1 MGSAITEISPFRRI
15 PDGTANTTVVAEP
28 RPRSGLLNLA
38 LLVWL
43 LGGRLRPQR
52 TAILRLLWVA
62 GLTAV
67 ALYVSVTMVRSG
79 ADPIVVAWLLYAI
92 ALALILYRPRY
103 GIYLLLFLGLVGD
116 SVLMPWFPFAKNFSS
131 EESIFFLHPDFII
144 SPVELTL
151 TVTLFAW
158 LIRQFGARRVEFYT
172 GPLFWPALIFLA
184 FTCFGVL
191 WGLGRGGDVTIGLFE
206 ARPLF
211 YLPIMMVLVSNLLTK
226 RQHASHLMWAIMLAL
241 FIEALIGSHYV
252 IFVLGGT
259 LRNVESITEHGAAV
273 HMNTVFI
280 FAAAVWIYKTSAVK
294 RILLPLMLPVVLLA
308 FMATQRR
315 AAFLALAVACLLL
328 AYVLFKERPYAFW
341 LIMPPLAL
349 LGVAYIAAYWNA
361 GGALGKP
368 AQAVKS
374 IVAPGDLNLRDQLS
388 NVYRVLENINVR
400 QTIRAA
406 PLTGFGFGHPFLL
419 VLPLPDISF
428 FKYWQYLPHNSILWI
443 WIKMGVGGFVAML
456 YLVGMAIM
464 TSVRTWWQMPRNEL
478 SAIALTATLYLVMHF
493 LYAYV
498 DISWDIQ
505 SMLYVGAM
513 MGVANSLK
521 RVAARPVPLPQKR
534 WRWQREPEP
543 APEIRPL

>member
-1 MGSAITEISPFRRI
+1 MESFISEIGPFQRI
-15 PDGTANTTVVAEP
+15 PGGKANTAMVTEP
-28 RPRSGLLNLA
+28 RPRSSLPNLA

-43 LGGRLRPQR
+43 LGGRLRTQR
-52 TAILRLLWVA
+52 TAVVRLLWIGGV
-62 GLTAV
+62 TAV
-67 ALYVSVTMVRSG
+67 ALLVAFSMFRSG
-79 ADPIVVAWLLYAI
+79 ADPAIVAWLLYGA
-92 ALALILYRPRY
+92 ALALALYRPRY
-103 GIYLLLFLGLVGD
+103 GVYLLLFLGLVGD
-116 SVLMPWFPFAKNFSS
+116 SILMPWFPFAKNFSS
-131 EESIFFLHPDFII
+131 EESIFYLHPDLII
-144 SPVELTL
+144 SPLEMMLL
-151 TVTLFAW
+151 VTIFSW
-158 LIRQFGARRVEFYT
+158 LVRQFGARRAEFYT
-172 GPLFWPALIFLA
+172 GPLFWPAAVFLA
-184 FTCFGVL
+184 FTCFGIV
-191 WGLGRGGDVTIGLFE
+191 WGLGRGGDVNIGLFE

-211 YLPIMMVLVSNLLTK
+211 YLPVMLVLVSNLLTK
-226 RQHASHLMWAIMLAL
+226 REHVSHLMWAAMLAL
-241 FIEALIGSHYV
+241 FIESLIGSHYV
-252 IFVLGGT
+252 LFVLGGT

-273 HMNTVFI
+273 HMNTVFV
-280 FAAAVWIYKTSAVK
+280 FAMAVWIYKTSAAK
-294 RILLPLMLPVVLLA
+294 RILLPLMVPVVMLA

-315 AAFLALAVACLLL
+315 AAFLALAVAGLLL
-328 AYVLFKERPYAFW
+328 AYVLLKERPYAFW
-341 LIMPPLAL
+341 LIVPPLAF

-374 IVAPGDLNLRDQLS
+374 IIAPGQLNLRDQLS

-419 VLPLPDISF
+419 ILPLPDISF
-428 FKYWQYLPHNSILWI
+428 FRYWQYLPHNSILWI

-505 SMLYVGAM
+505 SMLYVGTM
-513 MGVANSLK
+513 MGLANGLT
-521 RVAARPVPLPQKR
+521 RIVARPVPGPQKR
-534 WRWQREPEP
+534 WPWLREAEP
-543 APEIRPL
+543 APEVRPL